1 MVIFAQS
8 LKAWAKIT
16 ISHENIVIIKIH
28 IIFYLP
34 TILLIIP

>member
-8 LKAWAKIT
+8 LKIGAKIST
-16 ISHENIVIIKIH
+16 NLENIVFIKRY